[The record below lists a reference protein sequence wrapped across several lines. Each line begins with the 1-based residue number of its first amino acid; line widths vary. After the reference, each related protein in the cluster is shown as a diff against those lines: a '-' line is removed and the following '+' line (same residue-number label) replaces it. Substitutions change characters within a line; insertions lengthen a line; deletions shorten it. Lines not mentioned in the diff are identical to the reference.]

1 MKKMELEN
9 LNSLLN
15 AEVKAYA
22 ETSMN
27 DILTRIKTYKNV
39 YEVLSIEKNY
49 HRVINSAYIPYLSID
64 FYKREKLISIIE
76 VLEDNGINIYE
87 NVLVD
92 GLENFIAY
100 LSELVWELNIDAEDI
115 KKIEKSLNEI

>member
-22 ETSMN
+22 ETSMD

-39 YEVLSIEKNY
+39 YEVLSIEENY
-49 HRVINSAYIPYLSID
+49 HKTINSAYIPYLSID

-92 GLENFIAY
+92 GLENFTAY
-100 LSELVWELNIDAEDI
+100 LSELVWELNIEAEDV
-115 KKIEKSLNEI
+115 KKMEKSLNEI

>member
-22 ETSMN
+22 ETSMD

-39 YEVLSIEKNY
+39 YEVLSIEESY
-49 HRVINSAYIPYLSID
+49 HKTINSAYIPYLDID

-76 VLEDNGINIYE
+76 VLEANKISIYE

-92 GLENFIAY
+92 GLENFTAY
-100 LSELVWELNIDAEDI
+100 LSELVWNLNIGAEDI
-115 KKIEKSLNEI
+115 RKMEKSLNEI

>member
-27 DILTRIKTYKNV
+27 DILIRIKTYKNV

-92 GLENFIAY
+92 GLENFTAY

-115 KKIEKSLNEI
+115 KKMEKSLNEI

>member
-27 DILTRIKTYKNV
+27 DILIRIKTYKNV

-92 GLENFIAY
+92 GLENFTAY

-115 KKIEKSLNEI
+115 RKMEKSLNEI

>member
-22 ETSMN
+22 ETSMD

-39 YEVLSIEKNY
+39 YEVLSIEESY
-49 HRVINSAYIPYLSID
+49 HKTIN
-64 FYKREKLISIIE
+64 
-76 VLEDNGINIYE
+76 
-87 NVLVD
+87 
-92 GLENFIAY
+92 
-100 LSELVWELNIDAEDI
+100 
-115 KKIEKSLNEI
+115 